1 MDLDTTATKESPASL
16 TRPQDATEYFEG
28 YTKQFSKGEYER
40 LALQFTDITVGVS
53 GVKASL
59 REFAG
64 NYVLEEISDDHVIAH
79 FWKDGTL
86 LQASGKLGGG
96 MRGTFRVKILEKKAK
111 GKEPA
116 VEAPTEDVPSTASAS
131 TSARL
136 FRASTASRS
145 RSSAPV
151 EGQAAIDEAL
161 NMFGF

>member
-1 MDLDTTATKESPASL
+1 M
-16 TRPQDATEYFEG
+16 
-28 YTKQFSKGEYER
+28 
-40 LALQFTDITVGVS
+40 
-53 GVKASL
+53 
-59 REFAG
+59 
-64 NYVLEEISDDHVIAH
+64 LEEINDEHVIAH
-79 FWKDGTL
+79 FWKHGTL

-116 VEAPTEDVPSTASAS
+116 VEAPTEDVPSAEPSTA
-131 TSARL
+131 RVVP
-136 FRASTASRS
+136 ASTASRS